1 MRRRSFADIPQE
13 IIARFYALKWELH
26 QDLVRLSDQGM
37 LIRAEQSDHDIPTDQ
52 PIKILETIRMLVDT
66 LRART

>member
-1 MRRRSFADIPQE
+1 MYKRQVGQHTVDCATGMRRRSFADIPQE

-37 LIRAEQSDHDIPTDQ
+37 LIRAEQSDHDI
-52 PIKILETIRMLVDT
+52 RCV
-66 LRART
+66 